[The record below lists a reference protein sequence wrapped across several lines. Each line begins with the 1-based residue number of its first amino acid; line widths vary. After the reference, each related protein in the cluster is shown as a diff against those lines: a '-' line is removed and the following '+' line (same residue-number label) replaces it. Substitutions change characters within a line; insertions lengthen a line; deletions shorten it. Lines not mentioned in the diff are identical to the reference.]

1 MQVASLDS
9 EGEGV
14 ALALGDEA
22 VARGAEEAGV
32 DVATAYPGT
41 PSSEVLET
49 LAKHA
54 KKFGFHVEWSTN
66 EMVAFEVAY
75 AAALAGKRAMTVAKH
90 LGTYWMV
97 DPLMVS
103 VLTGVNAGFV
113 IVSADDTH
121 PYSSQN
127 TGDTRYITR
136 MARLP
141 EVEPATVQEAKDATK
156 WAFELSERIGLPVFL
171 RLTHR
176 LAHARSAITL
186 SPLAPRKGPATFK
199 KNDDKY
205 VMVAA
210 NVRKRQ
216 PSFEALQKQI
226 AEISGSCPFNRVEG
240 DKEAPIGVVACGGT
254 YQFVKEAVSKL
265 PDPNNAAIFKLAMT
279 NPIPESALADFISG
293 RKLVLVVEEVEPIVE
308 TEIRAMAQ
316 SHGLNAI
323 ILGRGTGTMPRY
335 GEVTVD
341 AVLKGMSNALSV
353 AASKELMSDPPVQVS
368 AVKLADVENRYP
380 YLCAGCP
387 HAASYLAIKRVIR
400 KHGGVVAGDRGCYN
414 QGVNPPL
421 RALDT
426 CVSMGASISMAVG
439 FERAG
444 VKGAIIA
451 VIGDSTF
458 FHAGIPALIDAV
470 MDNSHVVVAVLDN
483 RWTAMTGHQ
492 PSPSTGLTA
501 TGEVAPSILVEDVA
515 KAVGVKKVITI
526 DPLDDIKKSEAA
538 LEEALAYPGP
548 SVVVFR
554 HECALQIER
563 EARRKGIELPLYQ
576 VDPAKCT
583 GCRLC
588 VLETGCPALVFDYTS
603 KKVVINE
610 DECTGC
616 GLCEQDCPFDA
627 IHLKERAN
635 KGKRWGGVDRCATA
649 LTS

>member
-1 MQVASLDS
+1 MQVSSLDS
-9 EGEGV
+9 EEEGI

-49 LAKHA
+49 LARHA

-103 VLTGVNAGFV
+103 VLTGINAGFV

-127 TGDTRYITR
+127 VGDTRYITR

-141 EVEPATVQEAKDATK
+141 EIEPATVQEVKDATK

-176 LAHARSAITL
+176 LAHARSTITL
-186 SPLAPRKGPATFK
+186 SSLSPRKGAATFK
-199 KNDDKY
+199 KNDDRY

-216 PSFEALQKQI
+216 PNFEDLQKQI
-226 AEISGSCPFNRVEG
+226 VMVSETCPFNKTEG
-240 DKEAPIGVVACGGT
+240 EKEAPMGIVACGGT
-254 YQFVKEAVSKL
+254 YDFVKEAISKL
-265 PDPNNAAIFKLAMT
+265 PDPNNAALFKLAMT
-279 NPIPESALADFISG
+279 NPLPEQALIDFMSG
-293 RKLVLVVEEVEPIVE
+293 RRLILVVEEVEPIVE
-308 TEIRAMAQ
+308 VELRSLAQ
-316 SHGLNAI
+316 AHGLNAI
-323 ILGRGTGTMPRY
+323 VLGRGTGTMPKH
-335 GEVTVD
+335 GEITVD
-341 AVLKGMSNALSV
+341 AVLKGIGNAFKV
-353 AASKELMSDPPVQVS
+353 AVSKEIMADPPMQVT
-368 AVKLADVENRYP
+368 ATKVADVENRYP

-492 PSPSTGLTA
+492 PSPSTGLNA
-501 TGEVAPSILVEDVA
+501 MGEVSPSILVEDVA

-526 DPLDDIKKSEAA
+526 DPLEDVKKSEAA
-538 LEEALAYPGP
+538 IEEALAHQGP

-563 EARRKGIELPLYQ
+563 DARRKGIKLPLYQ
-576 VDPAKCT
+576 VDPSKCT

-588 VLETGCPALVFDYTS
+588 VLETGCPALIFDYSTR
-603 KKVVINE
+603 KVYINE

-616 GLCEQDCPFDA
+616 SLCQQDCPFDA
-627 IHLKERAN
+627 IHLKER
-635 KGKRWGGVDRCATA
+635 K
-649 LTS
+649 

>member
-1 MQVASLDS
+1 MHVNLQLSALDS
-9 EGEGV
+9 EVEGV
-14 ALALGDEA
+14 AIALGDEA

-49 LAKHA
+49 LARHA

-75 AAALAGKRAMTVAKH
+75 AAALAGKRAMTIAKH

-97 DPLMVS
+97 DPLMVAA
-103 VLTGVNAGFV
+103 LTGVNAGFV
-113 IVSADDTH
+113 IVTADDTH

-156 WAFELSERIGLPVFL
+156 WAFEVSEKLGLPVFV

-176 LAHARSAITL
+176 LAHARAAITL
-186 SPLAPRKGPATFK
+186 SPVSSRRGPGSFK
-199 KNDDKY
+199 KNDDRY

-216 PSFEALQKQI
+216 PSFEELQKQI
-226 AEISGSCPFNRVEG
+226 LSISESCPFNNEDG
-240 DKEAPIGVVACGGT
+240 NNDAPLGVVACGGT
-254 YQFVKEAVSKL
+254 YQFVREAISKL
-265 PDPNNAAIFKLAMT
+265 PNPENIAVFKLAMT
-279 NPIPESALADFISG
+279 NPLPQGKLVQFMAK

-308 TEIRAMAQ
+308 VELRSLAQ
-316 SHGLNAI
+316 SSGINAL
-323 ILGRGTGTMPRY
+323 ILGRGTGTIPRY
-335 GEVTVD
+335 GEITTDSIV
-341 AVLKGMSNALSV
+341 KGV
-353 AASKELMSDPPVQVS
+353 ARAFEVGAAKAILSDPPTQVS
-368 AVKLADVENRYP
+368 VQKLADVENRYP

-387 HAASYLAIKRVIR
+387 HAASYLAIKRIIR

-426 CVSMGASISMAVG
+426 CISMGASISMAVG
-439 FERAG
+439 FEKAG

-470 MDNSHVVVAVLDN
+470 MENAHITVAVLDN

-492 PSPSTGLTA
+492 PSPSTGLNA
-501 TGEVAPSILVEDVA
+501 MGEVSPSILVEDVA
-515 KAVGVKKVITI
+515 RAVGVKKVITV
-526 DPLDDIKKSEAA
+526 DPLEDIKRSEAA
-538 LEEALAYPGP
+538 LEEAISSPGP

-563 EARRKGIELPLYQ
+563 EARRKGVKLPLYE
-576 VDPAKCT
+576 VDPSKCT

-588 VLETGCPALVFDYTS
+588 VLETGCPALVFDHTT
-603 KKVVINE
+603 KKVVINAS
-610 DECTGC
+610 ECTGC
-616 GLCEQDCPFDA
+616 GLCQQDCPFDA
-627 IHLKERAN
+627 IHLTER
-635 KGKRWGGVDRCATA
+635 K
-649 LTS
+649 